1 MTLIKVGPNSGKLGA
16 VISISSIEADVSYL
30 VELGDGAGDVNVPQS
45 SLELMERSEYDA
57 T

>member
-16 VISISSIEADVSYL
+16 VISISSIEPDVSYL